1 MMLAEARNFQAL
13 EMSRL
18 ANIPGFLCNLSIGGY
33 NYSNNADA
41 SQQLWLFA
49 CKAYATCISETLS
62 SDNVL
67 PRGTYVRLN
76 PKAYLEADYT
86 GGYGAEMPEEMPQIE
101 ETVRVPLS

>member
-1 MMLAEARNFQAL
+1 MLLSEARNFQAL

-41 SQQLWLFA
+41 RQQLWLFA

-76 PKAYLEADYT
+76 PKAYLAADYM
-86 GGYGAEMPEEMPQIE
+86 GDYGADKPDEMPLVE

>member
-1 MMLAEARNFQAL
+1 
-13 EMSRL
+13 MSRL

-41 SQQLWLFA
+41 RQQLWLFA
-49 CKAYATCISETLS
+49 CKAYSECISQTLS

-67 PRGTYVRLN
+67 PRGTYVRQN
-76 PKAYLEADYT
+76 PKAYLQADYM
-86 GGYGAEMPEEMPQIE
+86 GDYSGEMPEEMPTMT